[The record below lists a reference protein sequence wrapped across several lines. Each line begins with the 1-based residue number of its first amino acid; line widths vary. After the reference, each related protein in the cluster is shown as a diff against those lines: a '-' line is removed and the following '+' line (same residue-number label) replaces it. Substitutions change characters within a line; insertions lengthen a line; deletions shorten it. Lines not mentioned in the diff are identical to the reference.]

1 MKKKSIERFR
11 EIVNIFASYGFGF
24 FLENSKGKHNKS
36 PVNLRLALEELGPTF
51 IKIGQI
57 LSTRSDI
64 LPKEYS
70 DELVKLQ
77 DSVPPEDVTVLRREF
92 EYSCNKKIEE
102 SFLYFNYE
110 PLASASVS
118 QVHEAILLDGR
129 KVVVKIQRPD
139 IYEKMKLDIS
149 ILKKIIR
156 LTRIDIKIVD
166 PLEVLEEIELVT
178 ENELDFI
185 AEGENIL
192 RFKEENK
199 DIIPVYVPELIKN
212 IWSKKVIVLEKICGM
227 KINDLTSIIKEGYDN
242 KDIARKLALSYCYQ
256 IFDRGFFHA
265 DPHPGNILIS
275 NGKICFIDFGIMG
288 EISDNLREWLNVAMI
303 ALATKDKNKVV
314 DCILAIGIK
323 DGRVDRGDLYEDISY
338 LIDTYLTTSLKN
350 IKISILLEE
359 VFNVTRKNN
368 IRLPR
373 ELVILIRGLMIL
385 EGVVASVD
393 PEIEIISIIS
403 SYVKNRSKGLLI
415 NNIST
420 EEAVLY
426 VYQFLRDMGRI
437 PLKTSEV
444 LDKISNGKAEFN
456 INLDKNN
463 KFISKID
470 TMINRITGAVIISAL
485 LIASSDVISS
495 KVKPCYKGISIIGII
510 GYIIS
515 TAFAVVLLWSML
527 KTGLFRLKE
536 ENTKKGEKR
545 RK

>member
-1 MKKKSIERFR
+1 MKKRSIERFR
-11 EIVNIFASYGFGF
+11 EIVHVFASYGFGLF
-24 FLENSKGKHNKS
+24 IESSKGKHKKS
-36 PVNLRLALEELGPTF
+36 PVNLRLAIEELGPTF

-64 LPKEYS
+64 LPKEYIN
-70 DELVKLQ
+70 ELVKLQ
-77 DSVPPEDVTVLRREF
+77 DSVPPEDITVLRREF
-92 EYSCNKKIEE
+92 ETSINKSIEE
-102 SFLYFNYE
+102 CFLYFNYN

-149 ILKKIIR
+149 ILKRIVK
-156 LTRIDIKIVD
+156 LTRIDIKVVD

-178 ENELDFI
+178 KNELDFI

-199 DIIPVYVPELIKN
+199 DIIPVYVPELITD
-212 IWSKKVIVLEKICGM
+212 IWSKKVIVLEKISGI
-227 KINDLTSIIKEGYDN
+227 KINDLASIIKEGYDN
-242 KDIARKLALSYCYQ
+242 RDIARKLALSYCYQ

-288 EISDNLREWLNVAMI
+288 EINDNLREWLNVAMV

-350 IKISILLEE
+350 IKISVLLEE

-393 PEIEIISIIS
+393 PEIEIISILS
-403 SYVKNRSKGLLI
+403 SYLKNKNKGMLF

-420 EEAVLY
+420 EEAIIY
-426 VYQFLRDMGRI
+426 IYQFLRDIRRI

-444 LDKISNGKAEFN
+444 LDKISCGKTELN
-456 INLDKNN
+456 INLDKNI
-463 KFISKID
+463 KLIDKID
-470 TMINRITGAVIISAL
+470 TMINRIAGAVIISAL
-485 LIASSDVISS
+485 LIASSAVISN
-495 KVKPCYKGISIIGII
+495 KIKPCYKGISIIGII
-510 GYIIS
+510 GYVIAIVFS
-515 TAFAVVLLWSML
+515 VILLWNMF
-527 KTGLFRLKE
+527 KTGLFRIKE
-536 ENTKKGEKR
+536 KNYKK
-545 RK
+545 